1 MDKAVII
8 RDDKG
13 KFIKGASGQG
23 KPIKSSADGRRL
35 AELRWQKFRQTAASR
50 VVQEAAS
57 IDPSVKTPAD
67 AWGLVTARQFSALM
81 DSDKPRGDDLLAIG
95 RAIGAM
101 PNDADKMQAI
111 QTQTQRQTQP
121 DIVLAL
127 LALVGGDA
135 FDNSNYRNQDD
146 DTIEGETVGAGD
158 SDGE

>member
-1 MDKAVII
+1 M

-13 KFIKGASGQG
+13 KFIKGTRSHAI
-23 KPIKSSADGRRL
+23 IKSSAEARTL
-35 AELRWQKFRQTAASR
+35 AEKRWSKYRQTAAQW
-50 VVQEAAS
+50 VVDEMRG
-57 IDPSVKTPAD
+57 IDPNVKGGAD
-67 AWGLVTARQFSALM
+67 AWGLLVSRQAVALM

-127 LALVGGDA
+127 LALVGGGA
-135 FDNSNYRNQDD
+135 SDD
-146 DTIEGETVGAGD
+146 MSSDIIDVIPSDEDGA
-158 SDGE
+158 